1 MANQSVSNG
10 LPLETQTCKRKH
22 SFFELDTKKCL
33 QLSGLIEYTNS
44 NVGENT
50 AMLNN
55 TIAAG
60 RELYAKRF

>member
-1 MANQSVSNG
+1 MQR
-10 LPLETQTCKRKH
+10 EH
-22 SFFELDTKKCL
+22 SFFELDTRKCL

-60 RELYAKRF
+60 RKLYAKRF